1 MTKKIMV
8 VMDAIHTISPLKD
21 TTLAIL
27 LEAKKRGLDIFYAE
41 ARDLNLLNGRVQAYT
56 RQIDVFDDENIW
68 YQFLEDRPL
77 LSKDVG
83 DFDFIIMRK
92 DPPVDQNFIYLTY
105 LLEFANQNQAKVF
118 NNPSS
123 ILKTNEKIATNWF
136 ADLIPDTLVSNSK
149 NELMKFLKEHEDA
162 IIKPLNQMGGRSI
175 FKVASRDSNANV
187 IFETMTN
194 YDTDFCII
202 QKFIPQIADGDKRIL
217 LINGEPYPYALARLP
232 QKNENRG
239 NLAAGGTAKVV
250 RLTDRDEEICNI
262 VKEKLMD
269 IELIFVGLDVIGPYL
284 TEINV
289 TSPTC
294 VREIERFT
302 KDNISA
308 SILDSMLNEI

>member
-1 MTKKIMV
+1 
-8 VMDAIHTISPLKD
+8 MDAIHTISPLKD

-68 YQFLEDRPL
+68 YQFLEDRPM
-77 LSKDVG
+77 LSKDVS

-123 ILKTNEKIATNWF
+123 VLKTNEKIATNWF
-136 ADLIPDTLVSNSK
+136 KDLIPDTLVSNST
-149 NELMKFLKEHEDA
+149 NELMKFLKEHKDT

-194 YDTDFCII
+194 YDNDFCII
-202 QKFIPQIADGDKRIL
+202 QKFIPQIAEGDKRIL

-250 RLTDRDEEICNI
+250 RLTNRDEEICNI

-294 VREIERFT
+294 VRELEQFT

-308 SILDSMLNEI
+308 SILDSMLNKI

>member
-68 YQFLEDRPL
+68 YQFLEDRPM
-77 LSKDVG
+77 LSKDVS

-123 ILKTNEKIATNWF
+123 VLKTNEKIATNWF
-136 ADLIPDTLVSNSK
+136 KDLIPDTLVSNST
-149 NELMKFLKEHEDA
+149 NELMKFLKEHKDT

-194 YDTDFCII
+194 YDNDFCII
-202 QKFIPQIADGDKRIL
+202 QKFIPQIAEGDKRIL

-250 RLTDRDEEICNI
+250 RLTNRDEEICNI

-294 VREIERFT
+294 VRELEQFT

-308 SILDSMLNEI
+308 SILDSMLNKI

>member
-1 MTKKIMV
+1 
-8 VMDAIHTISPLKD
+8 MDAIHTISPLKD

-68 YQFLEDRPL
+68 YQFLEDRPM
-77 LSKDVG
+77 LSKDVS

-123 ILKTNEKIATNWF
+123 VLKTNEKIATNWF
-136 ADLIPDTLVSNSK
+136 KDLIPDTLVSNST
-149 NELMKFLKEHEDA
+149 NELMKFLKEHKDT

-194 YDTDFCII
+194 YDNDFCII
-202 QKFIPQIADGDKRIL
+202 QKFIPQIAEGDKRIL

-294 VREIERFT
+294 VRELEQFT

-308 SILDSMLNEI
+308 SILDSMLNKI

>member
-68 YQFLEDRPL
+68 YQFLEDRPM
-77 LSKDVG
+77 LSKDVS

-105 LLEFANQNQAKVF
+105 LLEFAHQNQAKVF

-123 ILKTNEKIATNWF
+123 VLKTNEKIATNWF
-136 ADLIPDTLVSNSK
+136 KDLIPDTLVSNST
-149 NELMKFLKEHEDA
+149 NELMKFLKEHKDT

-194 YDTDFCII
+194 YDNDFCII
-202 QKFIPQIADGDKRIL
+202 QKFIPQIAEGDKRIL

-294 VREIERFT
+294 VRELEQFT

-308 SILDSMLNEI
+308 SILDSMLNKI

>member
-68 YQFLEDRPL
+68 YQFLEDRPM
-77 LSKDVG
+77 LSKDVS

-123 ILKTNEKIATNWF
+123 VLKTNEKIATNWF
-136 ADLIPDTLVSNSK
+136 KDLIPDTLVSNST
-149 NELMKFLKEHEDA
+149 NELMKFLKEHKDT

-194 YDTDFCII
+194 YDNDFCII
-202 QKFIPQIADGDKRIL
+202 QKFIPQIAEGDKRIL

-250 RLTDRDEEICNI
+250 RLTDRDEEICSI

-294 VREIERFT
+294 VRELEQFT

-308 SILDSMLNEI
+308 SILDSMLNKI

>member
-68 YQFLEDRPL
+68 YQFLEDRPM
-77 LSKDVG
+77 LSKDVS

-123 ILKTNEKIATNWF
+123 VLKTNEKIATNWF
-136 ADLIPDTLVSNSK
+136 KDLIPDTLVSNST
-149 NELMKFLKEHEDA
+149 NELMKFLKEHKDT

-194 YDTDFCII
+194 YDNDFCII
-202 QKFIPQIADGDKRIL
+202 QKFIPQIAEGDKRIL

-294 VREIERFT
+294 VRELEQFT

-308 SILDSMLNEI
+308 SILDSMLNKI

>member
-1 MTKKIMV
+1 
-8 VMDAIHTISPLKD
+8 MDAIHTISPLKD

-27 LEAKKRGLDIFYAE
+27 LEAKKRGMSIFYAE
-41 ARDLNLLNGRVQAYT
+41 AQDLSLLNGRVQAYA
-56 RQIDVFDDENIW
+56 RKIDVFDDENIW
-68 YQFLEDRPL
+68 YQFLEDRPI
-77 LSKDVG
+77 LSIDVG

-123 ILKTNEKIATNWF
+123 VLKTNEKIATNWF

-149 NELMKFLKEHEDA
+149 NELMKFLKEHEDT

-202 QKFIPQIADGDKRIL
+202 QKFIPQIAYGDKRIL

-269 IELIFVGLDVIGPYL
+269 SELIFVGLDVIGPYL

-294 VREIERFT
+294 VRELERFT

>member
-68 YQFLEDRPL
+68 YQFLEDRPM
-77 LSKDVG
+77 LSKDVS

-92 DPPVDQNFIYLTY
+92 DPPVDQNFYLTY
-105 LLEFANQNQAKVF
+105 ILEFANQNQAKVF

-123 ILKTNEKIATNWF
+123 VLKTNEKIATNWF
-136 ADLIPDTLVSNSK
+136 KDLIPDTLVSNST
-149 NELMKFLKEHEDA
+149 NELMKFLKEHKDT

-194 YDTDFCII
+194 YDNDFCII
-202 QKFIPQIADGDKRIL
+202 QKFIPQIAEGDKRIL
-217 LINGEPYPYALARLP
+217 LINGEPYQL
-232 QKNENRG
+232 
-239 NLAAGGTAKVV
+239 
-250 RLTDRDEEICNI
+250 
-262 VKEKLMD
+262 
-269 IELIFVGLDVIGPYL
+269 
-284 TEINV
+284 
-289 TSPTC
+289 
-294 VREIERFT
+294 
-302 KDNISA
+302 
-308 SILDSMLNEI
+308 

>member
-68 YQFLEDRPL
+68 YQFLEDRPM
-77 LSKDVG
+77 LSKDVS

-123 ILKTNEKIATNWF
+123 VLKTNEKIATNWF
-136 ADLIPDTLVSNSK
+136 KDLIPDTLVSNST
-149 NELMKFLKEHEDA
+149 NELMKFLKEHKDT

-194 YDTDFCII
+194 YDNDFCII

-250 RLTDRDEEICNI
+250 RLTDRDKEICNI

-294 VREIERFT
+294 VRELEQFT

-308 SILDSMLNEI
+308 SILDSMLNKI

>member
-1 MTKKIMV
+1 
-8 VMDAIHTISPLKD
+8 MDAIHTISPLKD

-27 LEAKKRGLDIFYAE
+27 LEAKKRGMSIFYAE
-41 ARDLNLLNGRVQAYT
+41 AQDLSLLNGRVQAYA
-56 RQIDVFDDENIW
+56 RKIDVFDDENIW

-123 ILKTNEKIATNWF
+123 VLKTNEKIATNWF

-149 NELMKFLKEHEDA
+149 NELMKFLKEHEDT

-202 QKFIPQIADGDKRIL
+202 QKFIPQIAYGDKRIL

-269 IELIFVGLDVIGPYL
+269 SELIFVGLDVIGPYL

-294 VREIERFT
+294 VRELERFT